1 MTDSGSV
8 LLVEDDNLLAG
19 IIQRYLSAHGHP
31 VRVVASAEE
40 AGRALA
46 EELPGLVLVDIN
58 LPGDTGWSL
67 LRMPVMCADDAP
79 PVVVVSAGT
88 VSARRLR
95 ESGAAGYLP
104 KPFPLET
111 LLATV
116 DRFTAAV
123 HDTTRAPNP

>member
-1 MTDSGSV
+1 MADSGSV

-46 EELPGLVLVDIN
+46 EEQPALVLLDIN
-58 LPGDTGWSL
+58 LPGDSGWSL
-67 LRMPVMCADDAP
+67 LHTPVMCADDAP
-79 PVVVVSAGT
+79 PVVVVTAGSVT
-88 VSARRLR
+88 ARRLR
-95 ESGAAGYLP
+95 ESGAAEYVS
-104 KPFPLET
+104 KPFPLES

-116 DRFTAAV
+116 ERLTASADLG
-123 HDTTRAPNP
+123 HAR